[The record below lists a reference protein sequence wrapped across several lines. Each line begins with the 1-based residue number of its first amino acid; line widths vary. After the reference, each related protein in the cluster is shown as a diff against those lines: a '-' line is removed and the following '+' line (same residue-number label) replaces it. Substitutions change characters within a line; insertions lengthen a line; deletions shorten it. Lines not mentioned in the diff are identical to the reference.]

1 MRSVR
6 KARWT
11 QEATNVVD
19 IYFTSDWHLSHENI
33 IRYSGRPFANAREMD
48 EALVTLH
55 NEIVRP
61 QDHVYNLGDVTM
73 LRGSGAHRLKPLL
86 ERFNGHKRL
95 LLGNHDHCSAQWY
108 LRFFEKVKA
117 VNVLDN
123 ILFTH
128 IPVHPSSLGRFVANV
143 HGHTHTQPDYP
154 AHRRINVDNHVTWV
168 PWINVCVEKTDYRP
182 IHLDEVKR
190 RIRLAKE

>member
-1 MRSVR
+1 
-6 KARWT
+6 
-11 QEATNVVD
+11 VVD

-33 IRYSGRPFANAREMD
+33 IQYSGRPFRNAREMD
-48 EALVTLH
+48 EALLTLH
-55 NEIVRP
+55 NETVRP

-73 LRGSGAHRLKPLL
+73 LRGSGAHRIERLL

>member
-1 MRSVR
+1 M
-6 KARWT
+6 
-11 QEATNVVD
+11 
-19 IYFTSDWHLSHENI
+19 
-33 IRYSGRPFANAREMD
+33 
-48 EALVTLH
+48 
-55 NEIVRP
+55 
-61 QDHVYNLGDVTM
+61 
-73 LRGSGAHRLKPLL
+73 
-86 ERFNGHKRL
+86 
-95 LLGNHDHCSAQWY
+95 
-108 LRFFEKVKA
+108 
-117 VNVLDN
+117 NVLDN